1 MNNHILVVEDEVT
14 IATSLHDD
22 LETEGFSV
30 EVADDGLEA
39 LRRILEEKFDLI
51 LLDVMLPGMDG
62 FDICREARLKGC
74 RTPIIML
81 TAKGQE
87 VDKVVGLELGADDY
101 ITKPFSRRELL
112 ARIKAVLRR
121 GRERTNVKGKY
132 SFAAIEV
139 DFDRFEI
146 SRRGKRI
153 DLTAMEFKLLRIF
166 LENRGQVLTI
176 DELIQ
181 EGWGN
186 DAVLTDRVIYTHVNN
201 LRKKLEDDPRNP
213 RLLIGVRGIG
223 YRFDG

>member
-1 MNNHILVVEDEVT
+1 
-14 IATSLHDD
+14 
-22 LETEGFSV
+22 
-30 EVADDGLEA
+30 
-39 LRRILEEKFDLI
+39 
-51 LLDVMLPGMDG
+51 
-62 FDICREARLKGC
+62 
-74 RTPIIML
+74 
-81 TAKGQE
+81 
-87 VDKVVGLELGADDY
+87 LGADDY

-132 SFAAIEV
+132 NFADIEV

-146 SRRGKRI
+146 SRRGKRV
-153 DLTAMEFKLLRIF
+153 DLTAMEFRLLRIF

-176 DELIQ
+176 DELMQ